1 MQSTWDPKAFL
12 SAVQE
17 HSITCTALTP
27 TQWKTVLAADPEAYE
42 LGSLRLVAYLG
53 EKLGP
58 EVMRE
63 LLRRICPEFSS
74 FYGMSECLGLGGCVV
89 RSAEMVRGGKWGS
102 VGRPSLNSELRV
114 VDPDSR
120 LILEKPV
127 GELGEVV
134 VRAASFATENFGDPG
149 WQERVVTPDGWY
161 RTGDRGW
168 VDQDG
173 YVYLQG
179 RIDNQIATGGI
190 KVAPEEIEQVV
201 GAHPEVAAVAVYGV
215 DDARWGQRIVAVVV
229 RRTEAVGWHDLE
241 RWCREGDRLAAY
253 KCPKEW
259 HFVEALPLT
268 SVGKLDRK
276 ALERHV
282 AKAAGNAGSHAAEDG
297 SGRT

>member
-1 MQSTWDPKAFL
+1 
-12 SAVQE
+12 
-17 HSITCTALTP
+17 
-27 TQWKTVLAADPEAYE
+27 
-42 LGSLRLVAYLG
+42 
-53 EKLGP
+53 
-58 EVMRE
+58 
-63 LLRRICPEFSS
+63 
-74 FYGMSECLGLGGCVV
+74 
-89 RSAEMVRGGKWGS
+89 MVRGGKWGS